1 MNPRP
6 HWRMDGL
13 IAQLKFSKRTPNL
26 FQRFWYFW
34 CGVLSGTVVKQSCAQ
49 YTTALYEWENG
60 QMCLMVLEQILEIQ
74 LSCDPTFKT
83 SKHVGATR
91 EDDGKFV
98 RQFENV
104 FLALNENGEVM
115 AWRFTKSTSFSEIY
129 DLLKDLKCRLDKT
142 GVTLEMVLVDDC
154 CHIRNFT
161 NKYFRGPK
169 FIWIC
174 FMRAWELYKQF
185 LKVSV
190 SV

>member
-1 MNPRP
+1 
-6 HWRMDGL
+6 
-13 IAQLKFSKRTPNL
+13 
-26 FQRFWYFW
+26 
-34 CGVLSGTVVKQSCAQ
+34 
-49 YTTALYEWENG
+49 
-60 QMCLMVLEQILEIQ
+60 MCLMVLEQILEIQ

-174 FMRAWELYKQF
+174 FMRA
-185 LKVSV
+185 
-190 SV
+190 